1 MAVSLPPPLAPQQGN
16 VEELRARSSGAT
28 VFSYQE
34 FRLHVFGSD
43 AVDPDDLQ
51 KAIANAD
58 TVSNAVRAVTSTY
71 YAAGYPAAQVVY
83 ALADKD
89 LYILVSLAQVT
100 TTAGPKYLT
109 DYFEGMDASG
119 PLTDNVL
126 EPRRTLASLHADRAG
141 ANATPVFLPQANGT
155 YQIDLKPDK
164 DAAKQTFLRVEVSN
178 PGNRFVGRHF
188 GDVDLK
194 QTSKY
199 GDEFHLA
206 ARRSLD
212 FINKN
217 SENTDYT
224 EIGVG
229 WNRVTTWGVFG
240 GTFSNQRYHVVLQN
254 VRAGYPPVAHRDLPV
269 QGDLA
274 TGELDWFGLLSASL
288 DSRWTMQVRLGRTD
302 KTLDGE
308 AFEEGNLQMELYNW
322 VEVSTLFSQVYH
334 LGTQR
339 LMLEGGAGVSK
350 GLTSGD
356 AKPGAD
362 PSSGQPGVD
371 LAYLMWKPSM
381 RLQLV
386 TTAALT
392 FTFEASGQVSDDNV
406 PEQQQW
412 VLGGLGNGSAWLPG
426 LAVGD
431 AGLLARFSVEPDVIQ
446 LSENFRL
453 LPKVFAEYGL
463 AQFEN
468 VSDSSAIGRQ
478 LPGFADAG
486 VTLTLGGYEWL
497 EVELTWA
504 EGFYHRDI
512 EESELDASRANL
524 YFKVAGK
531 F

>member
-28 VFSYQE
+28 VLSYQDYK
-34 FRLHVFGSD
+34 LHVIGSD
-43 AVDPDDLQ
+43 VVDPDKLQ
-51 KAIANAD
+51 RAVANAD
-58 TVSNAVRAVTSTY
+58 NVSNAVRAVTSAY
-71 YAAGYPAAQVVY
+71 FAAGYPAAQVVY

-89 LYILVSLAQVT
+89 LYILVMLGQVT

-119 PLTDNVL
+119 PLTDNML

-141 ANATPVFLPQANGT
+141 ANATPMFLPQTNGT

-164 DAAKQTFLRVEVSN
+164 DAPKQTFLRVEVSN

-188 GDVDLK
+188 GDVDFK

-212 FINKN
+212 FLNKN

-224 EIGVG
+224 EYGAG

-240 GTFSNQRYHVVLQN
+240 GSFSNQRYHLVLTD
-254 VRAGYPPVAHRDLPV
+254 VEAGGVAHRDLPV
-269 QGDLA
+269 QGDFA
-274 TGELDWFGLLSASL
+274 TGELDWFGLLTASF

-308 AFEEGNLQMELYNW
+308 AFDEGNLQLELYNW

-334 LGTQR
+334 PGAQTLTI
-339 LMLEGGAGVSK
+339 EGGVGLSK
-350 GLTSGD
+350 GLTTDD

-362 PSSGQPGVD
+362 PFSGAPGVD
-371 LAYLMWKPSM
+371 LAYLLWKPSM
-381 RLQLV
+381 RVQLV
-386 TTAALT
+386 TSSALT
-392 FTFEASGQVSDDNV
+392 FTFEANGQVSDDNV

-412 VLGGLGNGSAWLPG
+412 VLGGLNNGSAWLPG

-431 AGLLARFSVEPDVIQ
+431 SGLIARFSIEPDVFQ
-446 LSENFRL
+446 LSENLRL

-468 VSDSSAIGRQ
+468 ISDDSAIGRQ
-478 LPGFADAG
+478 RPGFADAG
-486 VTLTLGGYEWL
+486 VTLTLGAYEWL

-504 EGFYHRDI
+504 EGFYDRDI
-512 EESELDASRANL
+512 EESELEASRANL
-524 YFKVAGK
+524 FFKVAGK